1 MALAKSLIAAGREAL
16 IINADASQVY
26 ADIPILS
33 AAPSAADRAEVP
45 HALVGH
51 VDASVNVNAAM
62 WAAEARDAVMT
73 SCANG
78 AIPIIAGGTGLY
90 IKTLIEGIAPVPDID
105 PDVRAMVRALPPAEA
120 HDRLAPLDP
129 AAAAKLPP
137 SDKTRVQRALE
148 VVLSSGRTLSE
159 WQRETA
165 GGIGSEVSLVPLV
178 LLPPRDWLKE
188 RCDRRFDVMM
198 AQGALAEVAALR
210 ARALSGDLPAMRAI
224 GVPELARHLDG
235 ELTLDAAVDLARI
248 ATRQYAKRQY
258 TWLRGQL
265 PTDWASEARALNDSI
280 INEIVTKLR
289 QRLLTD

>member
-1 MALAKSLIAAGREAL
+1 MALAKSLIASGRKAL

-51 VDASVNVNAAM
+51 VDGGVNVNAAM

-73 SCANG
+73 SCERDVV
-78 AIPIIAGGTGLY
+78 PIIVGGTGLY
-90 IKTLIEGIAPVPDID
+90 IRTLIEGIAPVPDID
-105 PDVRAMVRALPPAEA
+105 PAVRAMVRALPPAEA
-120 HDRLAPLDP
+120 HARLAPLDP
-129 AAAAKLPP
+129 AAAVKLPP
-137 SDKTRVQRALE
+137 TDRTRVQRALE
-148 VVLSSGRTLSE
+148 VVLSSGRTLGE
-159 WQRETA
+159 WQRETE
-165 GGIGSEVSLVPLV
+165 GGIGSAITLVPLV
-178 LLPPRDWLKE
+178 LLPPREWLKE

-210 ARALSGDLPAMRAI
+210 ARALTPDLPVMRAI
-224 GVPELARHLDG
+224 GVPELARHLAGD
-235 ELTLDAAVDLARI
+235 LSLDAAVDLARI

-265 PTDWASEARALNDSI
+265 PADWPREERALNDSN
-280 INEIVTKLR
+280 INEIVTILR
-289 QRLLTD
+289 QMLLTD